1 VRRKLVDALILAL
14 LPIVIGLGLGVILA
28 MLLER

>member
-1 VRRKLVDALILAL
+1 MLIEITMVTL
-14 LPIVIGLGLGVILA
+14 LPIVIGLGLGVILG